1 MRTIE
6 QRLLDLER
14 RVAELEPQPSD
25 DLGDILRSFP
35 GGMEQLATACH
46 YHRES
51 LYQFVNG
58 VKRKRFPIK
67 LAGAV
72 SRAFGHRRALGKRVT
87 IERLRSSWEEQFQK
101 AKGAQS

>member
-14 RVAELEPQPSD
+14 RVAGLEPQPSD

-35 GGMEQLATACH
+35 GGIGPLANASG

-51 LYQFVNG
+51 LYQFLTG
-58 VKRKRFPIK
+58 VKRKRFPFK
-67 LAGAV
+67 FATAV
-72 SRAFGHRRALGKRVT
+72 ARAFGHRRALGKRVT
-87 IERLRSSWEEQFQK
+87 VERLRSSWEKQFQK